1 MDINIFTQMLKDK
14 HFPDY
19 KKMKYKYS
27 KSFDDFLQTL
37 DELYY
42 KELPVFDFDENN
54 LVFIEN
60 HTNINQST
68 VKLLLKEQNQNYSLK
83 VAEDEIIATSTIE
96 SIDFNRDSV
105 RNILKGY
112 APKDEQETR
121 IMGLKNGLE
130 FISDITNKITEE
142 NIFKLYMMTVGDFLS
157 DGDKLLQGKYYRH
170 DTVYIISDK
179 VEHSGLDYKKIPECM
194 KKLVEFIN
202 QNDNINDL
210 VKATIIHFYMAY
222 IHPYFDGN
230 GRIARLMHLWFL
242 IQKGYQSTL
251 FIPFSSQIEKTRKS
265 YYNAYTTVEDNKKVS
280 NKLDVTPFILYF
292 INNVYNKM
300 TECSVNIETLDLYK
314 NAVKSG
320 KITKKETELWKFVLS
335 NYGTEEFSTKQ
346 LEKDFCDAAY
356 ATIRGFV
363 LKFEEEGLLT
373 SVKYGPRVKYKVVK

>member
-265 YYNAYTTVEDNKKVS
+265 YYNAYTTVEDNK
-280 NKLDVTPFILYF
+280 
-292 INNVYNKM
+292 
-300 TECSVNIETLDLYK
+300 
-314 NAVKSG
+314 
-320 KITKKETELWKFVLS
+320 
-335 NYGTEEFSTKQ
+335 
-346 LEKDFCDAAY
+346 
-356 ATIRGFV
+356 
-363 LKFEEEGLLT
+363 
-373 SVKYGPRVKYKVVK
+373 

>member
-37 DELYY
+37 DQLYY